1 MFEKFFRIIGKNFRI
16 LWRSRSSIFIVL
28 FVPVLAVILL
38 GMAFNNLKSEGITT
52 GIYVKEGTDITNSII
67 NRLDEKFEVIKFD
80 SEADCINSVLNGKTQ
95 VCAVFDKL
103 IVEES
108 KENKIIFHVDYSK
121 INLVWMIIDV
131 ASSTVYEKSE
141 EISFDLTTILINKLK
156 QTQSVIKNQSAV
168 VEDLRKSNND
178 MEEVINK
185 VYADL
190 SGLDLEIDLEDMHI
204 INLEE
209 RIDKVEEGMDSIR
222 KQIQKAT
229 AAFEDVKD
237 AIDDLNLNSNES
249 QEITSLL
256 DGLESD
262 LNNLSKKVNASNAV
276 LTNISSLINKIE
288 TKIEEVKIKFENVEK
303 VKEDTI
309 DSLDIVKDI
318 LTKSKADLDA
328 LQNSLSGINENIASI
343 KITNAS
349 NIITPINT
357 IIEPIIPEKTY
368 LNYIFPTLIAMV
380 VMFTSVL
387 FSSTAIVFEKN
398 SKAFF
403 RNFITPTSEWIFI
416 AARYTTDI
424 LVIGV
429 QVFLFIAISAYFLN
443 VQIIQGIW
451 LSLLALFL
459 ISSLFILLGMTVGY
473 IFNLQQISALAAIS
487 LSSIMLFLSNTIIP
501 IESMSSAIRMI
512 AKFNPFVIA
521 EGMLRK
527 TIVYNLG
534 LGSIASDIYLMIGY
548 SAVILVIIA
557 VIVRLTK
564 KEFLKK

>member
-534 LGSIASDIYLMIGY
+534 LGSIANDIYLMIGY